1 MDPVVLL
8 KPLVSPCKR
17 SSNVWFTGH
26 HVQALV
32 KNGGVF
38 TPLRNI
44 ARCLNSKN
52 AWIVAHVGQGGKRR
66 RIHATIHAIC
76 RVGHDPV
83 EMSKPYRLKWS
94 PRRQHAANHPAH
106 LNTNPVR
113 IRIPVASR
121 SGRRE
126 TSTQVLDSNP
136 FCRPAKRYL
145 PQPFVG
151 NILRCKTASM

>member
-8 KPLVSPCKR
+8 KPLFGPCKR
-17 SSNVWFTGH
+17 RGDVRFPRG
-26 HVQALV
+26 HVQTLV
-32 KNGGVF
+32 QNGGVF
-38 TPLRNI
+38 APLRNVPRRFDRNDTWII
-44 ARCLNSKN
+44 AHISEGRERC
-52 AWIVAHVGQGGKRR
+52 
-66 RIHATIHAIC
+66 RIHATIHAVC

-83 EMSKPYRLKWS
+83 EMSKPYCLKWA

-136 FCRPAKRYL
+136 FCRPAQRYL
-145 PQPFVG
+145 PPPCVG
-151 NILRCKTASM
+151 TVLRRKTASM